1 MKNNMDI
8 QKPVPEID
16 LNAELPVFENPVED
30 EIMTGAKK
38 EWKIGLV
45 VFGVFVILLGGTVW
59 AYTLNNQKISEV
71 SKSVDQKTSEISL
84 PAQAGKSVVSEPVVS
99 VKPVYAVFNGSGIS
113 GAASKLKAKIEAAG
127 YEVVEVGNAETVQNG
142 TTVEISNLVSNQKDE
157 ILKTIGTGEYLPL
170 RDSNLK
176 YSVKVIIGK

>member
-1 MKNNMDI
+1 MDI

-71 SKSVDQKTSEISL
+71 SKSVDQKTSEIS
-84 PAQAGKSVVSEPVVS
+84 KSVDRQVSEPVVS
-99 VKPVYAVFNGSGIS
+99 VKPVYAIFNGSGIS

-127 YEVVEVGNAETVQNG
+127 YEVVEVGNAETVQTG

-157 ILKTIGTGEYLPL
+157 ILQIIGTGEYIPL
-170 RDSNLK
+170 RDTSLK